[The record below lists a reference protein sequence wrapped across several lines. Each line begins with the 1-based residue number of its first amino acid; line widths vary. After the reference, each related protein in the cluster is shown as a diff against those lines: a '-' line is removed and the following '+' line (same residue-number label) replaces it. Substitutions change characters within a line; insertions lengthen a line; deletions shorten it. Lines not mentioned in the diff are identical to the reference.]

1 MSVDTF
7 LEKCFCERP
16 QGKTTCQLKG
26 RYAVKRHFCV
36 SERKIIE
43 QFKGKEGAS
52 VNVFE
57 ASIYRKITHSFQTVW
72 ICMKAEHTGLSCVL
86 GGPVSLYHF
95 M

>member
-7 LEKCFCERP
+7 LEKRFCESLQR
-16 QGKTTCQLKG
+16 KRTCQLKG

-43 QFKGKEGAS
+43 QFKRKEGVS

-57 ASIYRKITHSFQTVW
+57 I
-72 ICMKAEHTGLSCVL
+72 MN
-86 GGPVSLYHF
+86 GGWKMPFYGIL
-95 M
+95 